1 MLEKKYIYNS
11 IIILLYLAACLWI
24 YQNADYETNNS
35 NSVRQNAI
43 SYDGKGNR
51 VVNLSA
57 SSEKKIIATLEI
69 PKIRLSENIYKISNQ
84 QKDVDKN
91 VVILENSTFPVE
103 KTSFVFIAA
112 HSGSGKYAYFNN
124 LDKLSTGDIVKLY
137 YKNKLF
143 TYTVEK
149 SFEAEKDGTLEVT
162 KHSKHAL
169 VLTTCSKNDDN
180 KQLVVQCTLKEE

>member
-1 MLEKKYIYNS
+1 MLRKKYIYNS
-11 IIILLYLAACLWI
+11 IIIILYLAACLWI
-24 YQNADYETNNS
+24 YKNADYETNTINS
-35 NSVRQNAI
+35 ASQNAV
-43 SYDGKGNR
+43 SYDNKGNR
-51 VVNLSA
+51 IVNLSA

-84 QKDVDKN
+84 QKDVNKN

-124 LDKLSTGDIVKLY
+124 IDKLSTGDIVKLY

-143 TYTVEK
+143 TYIVEK
-149 SFEAEKDGTLEVT
+149 SFETEKDGTLEVT

-169 VLTTCSKNDDN
+169 VLTTCDKKNDN

>member
-11 IIILLYLAACLWI
+11 IIIILYLVACLWI
-24 YQNADYETNNS
+24 YQNADYETSN
-35 NSVRQNAI
+35 NSVRQNVI
-43 SYDGKGNR
+43 SYDNHGNK
-51 VVNLSA
+51 VIGLSTT
-57 SSEKKIIATLEI
+57 SNKDDIIATLEI
-69 PKIRLSENIYKISNQ
+69 PKIRLNENIYKISNQ

-91 VVILENSTFPVE
+91 VVVLENSTFPVE
-103 KTSFVFIAA
+103 KTSFLFIAA

-124 LDKLSTGDIVKLY
+124 IDNLSTGDIVKLY

-149 SFEAEKDGTLEVT
+149 SFETDKDGTLEVT

-169 VLTTCSKNDDN
+169 VLTTCSKKDDN
-180 KQLVVQCTLKEE
+180 KQLVVQCILKEE

>member
-11 IIILLYLAACLWI
+11 IIIILYLAACLWI
-24 YQNADYETNNS
+24 YKNADYETNT
-35 NSVRQNAI
+35 NSVKQNFI
-43 SYDGKGNR
+43 SYDNKGNI

-57 SSEKKIIATLEI
+57 SSDKKIIATLEI

-124 LDKLSTGDIVKLY
+124 LDKLSTGDTVKLY

-149 SFEAEKDGTLEVT
+149 SFETDKDGTLEVT

-169 VLTTCSKNDDN
+169 VLTTCSKKDDN
-180 KQLVVQCTLKEE
+180 KQLVVQCILKEE